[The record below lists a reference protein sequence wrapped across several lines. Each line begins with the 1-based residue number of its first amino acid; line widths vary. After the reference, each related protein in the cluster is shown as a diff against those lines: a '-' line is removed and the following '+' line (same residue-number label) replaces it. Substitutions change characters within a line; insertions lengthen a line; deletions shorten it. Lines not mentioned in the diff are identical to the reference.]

1 MIFRSYYSCT
11 QLDNMEDDHETGT
24 LRRNAKD
31 QHSDRLSEPGRIAWE
46 LVLDYQT
53 YKQEI
58 KDNDDVCRVFDQFAE
73 DEAMHARRFR
83 QLLLGEL
90 PG

>member
-1 MIFRSYYSCT
+1 MRRER
-11 QLDNMEDDHETGT
+11 LGDNAVKINT
-24 LRRNAKD
+24 R
-31 QHSDRLSEPGRIAWE
+31 DRLLRAWENSME

-53 YKQEI
+53 YKLLAGSRKQEI

-83 QLLLGEL
+83 QLLQNCQDEYLKD
-90 PG
+90 